1 MQTITFAELLR
12 SLKQNMDSPHSML
25 LGAGASVESGV
36 PSASDCIWDWKKEIF
51 LSHNPTMIESC
62 SNTKIENVRIAIQ
75 KWLDSK
81 REYPAAD
88 SSEEYSFY
96 AEKSLPIEDDR
107 RKYFQHLA
115 DGKSPSLGY
124 HLISMFSEIGWIKS
138 VWTTNF
144 DGLMVKCA
152 HNYNLTPIE
161 ITCDTSD
168 RIYRG
173 DTDRELLCIS
183 LHGDYKYGNL
193 KNTTTELDSQNATF
207 VSALS
212 HAFSNRN
219 LIVIGYSGRD
229 KSLMDALEK
238 AYQTKGSGRLYW
250 CGYGQNANNDVA
262 RLIDFINT
270 NGRSAYY
277 VPTDGFDNT
286 LYGIAHHC
294 LSDNKT
300 IIANVETLKKKLG
313 GSVDSGTAPFDIV
326 TAIADKVVGT
336 NAYLISFPKTC
347 YQFQVEYLDDEKP
360 WDYCKLLMA
369 NGIMA
374 VPYRKFIYAW
384 GISEKIHEICGSKLK
399 SEVVHTPFTKALLE
413 KTGSF
418 QELLRKTLVA
428 IIGQTALLQ
437 YSKEKVWDT
446 NKIIRRNFSGR
457 VISAYTGIKISL
469 FFDTN
474 HTYVTFSPSFVFEKD
489 MVLSREENKQFAD
502 AFHAEINNKQPNLNV
517 EKYITKWARL
527 LLGDKGIR
535 AKFPLGSNTSFNFA
549 FGVSSALL
557 GVNCGQP
564 YSVRLP
570 DTINSKRMVLHG
582 VECRDPELEF
592 YNSHQKALVTDFHPM
607 RGLENNAPID
617 YAINENVLRST
628 ISLGVICPQSS
639 AKVFQDFIAGLQNR
653 YIVNYNAEF
662 VTPFPSFY
670 NAFKTGLTIPTSNA
684 NTWLDVCAPANRDIK
699 QASVEF
705 GRSITQK
712 LDQLSSMQT
721 DVAIIYIP
729 KEFEPLTG
737 FSDEYEKYDLHDFVK
752 AYAVQKNIATQFIR
766 EKTLDDKKMYCQ
778 IMWALSLA
786 IYVKSCR
793 IPWTISGIQKDTAF
807 AGIGYSVNHSENG
820 SQIIVGC
827 SHIYSAD
834 GQGMKYKLAKIN
846 ECTFDR
852 KNNPYL
858 TENEAYR
865 LGLNIKE
872 LFYKSF
878 TELPKRVVIHKRTP
892 FKQEE
897 IKGLKESLFS
907 AGITDLELLEISYED
922 NLRCFAYDKNNTN
935 IDGFPVWR
943 GLCYPINE
951 RTLHLFTHGI
961 APSVRNPNYKYIQGG
976 KSIPLPLRIVK
987 HYGIGTMDQIATEIL
1002 GLSKMNW
1009 NSFGLYSKLPCT
1021 IESSNEIARIGWLLS
1036 HYEGVVYDYRFF
1048 M

>member
-1 MQTITFAELLR
+1 
-12 SLKQNMDSPHSML
+12 ML
-25 LGAGASVESGV
+25 
-36 PSASDCIWDWKKEIF
+36 
-51 LSHNPTMIESC
+51 
-62 SNTKIENVRIAIQ
+62 
-75 KWLDSK
+75 
-81 REYPAAD
+81 
-88 SSEEYSFY
+88 
-96 AEKSLPIEDDR
+96 
-107 RKYFQHLA
+107 
-115 DGKSPSLGY
+115 
-124 HLISMFSEIGWIKS
+124 SEIGWIKS

-161 ITCDTSD
+161 ITCTSSD

-193 KNTTTELDSQNATF
+193 KNTTTELDSQNDTF

-212 HAFSNRN
+212 HELTNRN

-229 KSLMDALEK
+229 KSLMNALEK

-250 CGYGQNANNDVA
+250 CGYGQKANDDVA
-262 RLIDFINT
+262 RLIEVINAG
-270 NGRSAYY
+270 GRSAYY
-277 VPTDGFDNT
+277 IPTDGFDNT
-286 LYGIAHHC
+286 LYGIARHC
-294 LSDNKT
+294 LSDNKAV
-300 IIANVETLKKKLG
+300 IACIESLKQKLAGSSNNNVASFSE
-313 GSVDSGTAPFDIV
+313 V
-326 TAIADKVVGT
+326 TVVPNKVVGT
-336 NAYLISFPKTC
+336 NAYPTVFPKTI
-347 YQFQVEYLDDEKP
+347 YQFQIEYLKDEKP
-360 WDYCKLLMA
+360 WDYCNSLMA
-369 NGIMA
+369 NGIVA
-374 VPYRKFIYAW
+374 VPYREFIYAW
-384 GISEKIHEICGSKLK
+384 GTSEKIHEVCGNKLK
-399 SEVVHTPFTKALLE
+399 SEVAQTPFTRELLE
-413 KTGSF
+413 KTGVF
-418 QELLRKTLVA
+418 QELLRKTLAA
-428 IIGQTALLQ
+428 IIGQTASLQ
-437 YSKEKVWDT
+437 NSKEKVWDT
-446 NKIIRRNFSGR
+446 NKTIRRNIGGR
-457 VISAYTGIKISL
+457 IITAYHGVEISL
-469 FFDTN
+469 FFDIKI
-474 HTYVTFSPSFVFEKD
+474 TYITLSPSFVYEKD
-489 MVLSREENKQFAD
+489 LILTREEKKQFAD
-502 AFHAEINNKQPNLNV
+502 AFHAGINTRQPNLNV
-517 EKYITKWARL
+517 ANYISEWAKL

-535 AKFPLGSNTSFNFA
+535 AKFPLGSNSSFDFIVGKN
-549 FGVSSALL
+549 SALL
-557 GVNCGQP
+557 GVNYGQQ

-570 DTINSKRMVLHG
+570 STLDPKRIVLRG
-582 VECRDPELEF
+582 IECRDPELEF
-592 YNSHQKALVTDFHPM
+592 YNSHQKAWVTDFHPM
-607 RGLENNAPID
+607 RGLTNNAPVD
-617 YAINENVLRST
+617 YAINVNVLRST

-639 AKVFQDFIAGLQNR
+639 AQTFQDFIAGLHNR
-653 YIVNYNAEF
+653 HSVNYNAEF
-662 VTPFPSFY
+662 VIPFPSFY
-670 NAFKTGLTIPTSNA
+670 NAFKTGLTVPITDS
-684 NTWLDVCAPANRDIK
+684 NTWLDIDAPANKDIK
-699 QASVEF
+699 QASFEF
-705 GRSITQK
+705 GKNITQK
-712 LDQLSSMQT
+712 LDQLSAMQA
-721 DVAIIYIP
+721 DVAIVFIP

-766 EKTLDDKKMYCQ
+766 EKTLADKNMYCQ

-846 ECTFDR
+846 ECTFDK

-892 FKQEE
+892 FRQDE

-922 NLRCFAYDKNNTN
+922 SLRCFAYDRYHAN
-935 IDGFPVWR
+935 IDGFPVRR

-951 RTLHLFTHGI
+951 RTMHLFTHGI
-961 APSVRNPNYKYIQGG
+961 APSVRNPDHKYIQGG

-987 HYGIGTMDQIATEIL
+987 HYGNGTMEQIATEIL

-1036 HYEGVVYDYRFF
+1036 HYEGMVYDYRFF